1 LSLPF
6 HYPYLSFTYGPREH
20 SIFNINLSYQE
31 RMTLATNIRPDTS
44 SASHS
49 FIHQDKAIVRTSS
62 SILENM
68 SPPTIAPFL
77 PVDHPVRLIFL
88 QLGVALSLLV
98 LFGIGYKYIQQDYQ
112 KFLALGPGGTSYSF
126 QGYTKLSFLSFFK
139 LRNPYLA
146 PKIPSR
152 LRPQNGFLKGL
163 QARQG
168 CRPQLVG
175 IAPQRQVTQ
184 NCSPAMVRALQATI
198 RRLGDECPLH
208 WYVSTSAIERHN
220 EALFSKYKTFTE
232 PDFYGEI
239 VHSHASDGSMHLT
252 LHPEDVKIVLSKG
265 WGERHPLARD
275 RTWWWHSP
283 VPRGFMIIYGPRNR
297 VELQQVKSII
307 RAAAWWVSGVDTR
320 KEEHELQDAARPD
333 MELEVYG
340 EVEVSL
346 GLEM

>member
-1 LSLPF
+1 MLDPEPVLHLRLEGAFTHLPQL
-6 HYPYLSFTYGPREH
+6 PPEKMDPAANPR
-20 SIFNINLSYQE
+20 L
-31 RMTLATNIRPDTS
+31 DTS
-44 SASHS
+44 PVVRRL
-49 FIHQDKAIVRTSS
+49 IHQAKAIIRTSLS
-62 SILENM
+62 NFDIM
-68 SPPTIAPFL
+68 SPSTTSPFL
-77 PVDHPVRLIFL
+77 PADHPVRLVL
-88 QLGVALSLLV
+88 LHLVVALSLL
-98 LFGIGYKYIQQDYQ
+98 LLIGIGYRYIQQDYQ

-146 PKIPSR
+146 PETPSR

-175 IAPQRQVTQ
+175 IAPQRQITQ

-198 RRLGDECPLH
+198 RGLGNECPLH
-208 WYVSTSAIERHN
+208 WYVSTSALERHN

-252 LHPEDVKIVLSKG
+252 LHPEDVKIVLRKG

-283 VPRGFMIIYGPRNR
+283 VPRGFMIIYGPRNK

-307 RAAAWWVSGVDTR
+307 RAAAWWVSGVDSR
-320 KEEHELQDAARPD
+320 REEHEPQDVAIPGLGLD
-333 MELEVYG
+333 IYG
-340 EVEVSL
+340 EVEANM
-346 GLEM
+346 GLQP